1 MVARFLLKVTFP
13 EEVPFTINEVPFIVA
28 TLPEVTS
35 KLLIDKLPVS
45 VTSDV
50 MYALLEELALEIFGA
65 RHQCVIH
72 FSPEHALKSYTGGSK
87 RRTGMGRTHIAP

>member
-1 MVARFLLKVTFP
+1 MVTKASISCPTTGDEIKYQFSVPRFLLKVTFP

-50 MYALLEELALEIFGA
+50 MYALLEELALEIFLGF
-65 RHQCVIH
+65 Q
-72 FSPEHALKSYTGGSK
+72 SPSYLYSF
-87 RRTGMGRTHIAP
+87 